1 MHFELFTLQKSRIA
15 GFLCKAF
22 FRACAKIFTSWRN
35 IHLWIERQCF
45 RSGWAQIKL
54 SWHFLPDIWVC
65 RVGRGANSHIISHPT
80 SHYGERDNPLNQFK
94 HCKSHRAQLK
104 VECISNRCP
113 ALADL
118 FPVAR
123 VAVERKAFWFFCQDI
138 FPLKINPCS
147 DFSSVPCCC
156 LFFSFPL
163 HFSPAGL
170 QLPIFP
176 LAFFSLFF
184 PCPSA
189 SAVIMS
195 KWLLS
200 GQMDA
205 KEKL

>member
-1 MHFELFTLQKSRIA
+1 MQKNAFWMMQAELFTFQQSRIA
-15 GFLCKAF
+15 GFLCKAV

-123 VAVERKAFWFFCQDI
+123 VAVERKAFWFSAKTFFLSRSIPALISAPCLAC
-138 FPLKINPCS
+138 FPR
-147 DFSSVPCCC
+147 
-156 LFFSFPL
+156 
-163 HFSPAGL
+163 
-170 QLPIFP
+170 
-176 LAFFSLFF
+176 
-184 PCPSA
+184 
-189 SAVIMS
+189 
-195 KWLLS
+195 
-200 GQMDA
+200 
-205 KEKL
+205 